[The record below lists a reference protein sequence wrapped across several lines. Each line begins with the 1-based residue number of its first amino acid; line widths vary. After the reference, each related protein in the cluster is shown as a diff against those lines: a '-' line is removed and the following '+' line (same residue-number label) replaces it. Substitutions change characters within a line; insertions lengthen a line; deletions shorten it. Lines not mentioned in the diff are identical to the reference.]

1 MALGS
6 SAPEIILNVIEIIG
20 SGFIAGDLG
29 PGISAIFNILSRK
42 PILNGLKP
50 VFKEQLSVLQPS
62 TCLLLSVFVF
72 LLFLMGKQEE

>member
-29 PGISAIFNILSRK
+29 PGISAIFNILSPT
-42 PILNGLKP
+42 PILNELKP
-50 VFKEQLSVLQPS
+50 VF
-62 TCLLLSVFVF
+62 
-72 LLFLMGKQEE
+72 